1 VGVGVAE
8 SDATSAKSNEL
19 GEINPAPDATS
30 RNPLSIARLNSPIS
44 PAQPVGYTHADAY
57 AYVIALLLAGI
68 DERRP

>member
-1 VGVGVAE
+1 VGIGEA
-8 SDATSAKSNEL
+8 DAARRDL
-19 GEINPAPDATS
+19 GEIKRARRDLGEI
-30 RNPLSIARLNSPIS
+30 PLSIARLNSPIS